1 MVSIFL
7 RSLIYNILF
16 YAMLVI
22 WLLVAI
28 PTFLMPRW
36 GILNIAKYWGLSSIW
51 LMRVICNTR
60 FEYRGAEKI
69 PAGPL
74 IVASKHQS
82 MWETFA
88 LLQFFDQPI
97 FILKRELN
105 WIPFFGWYLLKAG
118 MIGIDRK
125 AGVRSLK
132 AMTRMAQQRMHD
144 GRQLVIFPEG
154 TRRPVGAA
162 PAYKNGVALI
172 YAGAGVPCIPVA
184 LNSGLFWPRRTFLR
198 YPGTMVIEF
207 LDPLPPGLPR
217 DEFLERLQT
226 AIEGATDRLVETARL
241 EQAQLFGR
249 VPDTPPAD
257 S

>member
-1 MVSIFL
+1 
-7 RSLIYNILF
+7 
-16 YAMLVI
+16 
-22 WLLVAI
+22 
-28 PTFLMPRW
+28 
-36 GILNIAKYWGLSSIW
+36 
-51 LMRVICNTR
+51 MRHVR
-60 FEYRGAEKI
+60 
-69 PAGPL
+69 L
-74 IVASKHQS
+74 
-82 MWETFA
+82 
-88 LLQFFDQPI
+88 
-97 FILKRELN
+97 
-105 WIPFFGWYLLKAG
+105 
-118 MIGIDRK
+118 IGI
-125 AGVRSLK
+125 AGLTIS
-132 AMTRMAQQRMHD
+132 A
-144 GRQLVIFPEG
+144 I
-154 TRRPVGAA
+154 AA
-162 PAYKNGVALI
+162 VALI